1 MKNEGIQGQD
11 HARGG
16 GGHLLHLD
24 TGSYCIYLK
33 TQTKKTR
40 TISSELLLQNDAGL
54 MEADKKKKKNANV
67 LKKLRPWF
75 GFNIV

>member
-33 TQTKKTR
+33 TQTKKP
-40 TISSELLLQNDAGL
+40 EQFLQNYCFKVMLDSWRL
-54 MEADKKKKKNANV
+54 TKKKKKECKCSKETTTMV
-67 LKKLRPWF
+67 WL
-75 GFNIV
+75 

>member
-33 TQTKKTR
+33 TQIKK
-40 TISSELLLQNDAGL
+40 QNNLFRITAS
-54 MEADKKKKKNANV
+54 K
-67 LKKLRPWF
+67 
-75 GFNIV
+75 

>member
-33 TQTKKTR
+33 THKQKNR
-40 TISSELLLQNDAGL
+40 TISSELLLQSDAGL
-54 MEADKKKKKNANV
+54 MEADKKKKKNANF

-75 GFNIV
+75 DLNIV

>member
-33 TQTKKTR
+33 TQTKKP
-40 TISSELLLQNDAGL
+40 EQFLQNYCFKVMLDSWRL
-54 MEADKKKKKNANV
+54 TKKKKKNANV